1 MPQSAPV
8 IKPPALRDGDA
19 VAIVAPASNLKADY
33 LARGVAELERLGFQA
48 RYEPGILDKARYTAG
63 DDERRAAELMRAF
76 ADPEI
81 KAVWAA
87 RGGYGSMRL
96 FKLLDQQLIGRQPK
110 IFIGYSDIT
119 ALSLY
124 LYHRFGWVTFHGPMA
139 SKDLAGGEDHYD
151 RETLLKAIT
160 GSSPVGEIKSSKIET
175 LHRGA
180 EERVTGRLLGGCLSL
195 ITAMMGAPDEL
206 DTRGSILF
214 LEDTATRPYAID
226 RMLQQLKL
234 AGKFDEVRGIVFGEM
249 IDCVQHADQGY
260 RIQDVLAE
268 CTADLNIP
276 VMFGLPSGHSPRGN
290 LTLPL
295 GVTATI
301 DAGRGSLSI
310 DEAAVEE

>member
-1 MPQSAPV
+1 MAQSAPV
-8 IKPPALRDGDA
+8 IKPAALRDGDA

-33 LARGVAELERLGFQA
+33 LARGAAELERLGFRA

-63 DDERRAAELMRAF
+63 NDRRRAAELTRAF
-76 ADPEI
+76 ADPDI

-96 FKLLDQQLIGRQPK
+96 FDLLDAELIGRSPK
-110 IFIGYSDIT
+110 IFIGYSDMT

-124 LYHRFGWVTFHGPMA
+124 FYRRFGWVTFHGPMA
-139 SKDLAGGEDHYD
+139 AKDLAGGEEHYD
-151 RETLLKAIT
+151 RETLIKAIT
-160 GSSPVGEIKSSKIET
+160 GASPLGEIRSNKTEM

-180 EERVTGRLLGGCLSL
+180 GGRVTGRLLGGCLSL

-206 DTRGSILF
+206 DTQGSILF

-249 IDCVQHADQGY
+249 TDCVQHADQGY

-276 VMFGLPSGHSPRGN
+276 IMFGLPSGHSPRGN

-295 GVTATI
+295 GVTATL
-301 DAGRGSLSI
+301 DADRGALSI
-310 DEAAVEE
+310 DEPAVE

>member
-1 MPQSAPV
+1 MSQSAPV
-8 IKPPALRDGDA
+8 IKPAALGDGDA
-19 VAIVAPASNLKADY
+19 VAVVAPASNLKADY
-33 LARGVAELERLGFQA
+33 LSRGVAELERLGFRA

-63 DDERRAAELMRAF
+63 DDRRRAAELTRAF
-76 ADPEI
+76 ADSEI
-81 KAVWAA
+81 RAVWAA

-96 FKLLDQQLIGRQPK
+96 FNMLDEDLIGRSPK
-110 IFIGYSDIT
+110 IFIGYSDMT

-124 LYHRFGWVTFHGPMA
+124 FYRRFGWVTFHGPMA
-139 SKDLAGGEDHYD
+139 SKDLAGGEEHYD
-151 RETLLKAIT
+151 RETLIKAI
-160 GSSPVGEIKSSKIET
+160 GDGASPLGEIKSDKTET

-214 LEDTATRPYAID
+214 LEDTGVRPYAID

-249 IDCVQHADQGY
+249 IDCFQHADQGY

-276 VMFGLPSGHSPRGN
+276 VLFGLPSGHSPRAN

-295 GVTATI
+295 GVTATL
-301 DAGRGSLSI
+301 DAGRRVLSI
-310 DEAAVEE
+310 DEAAVE

>member
-1 MPQSAPV
+1 
-8 IKPPALRDGDA
+8 
-19 VAIVAPASNLKADY
+19 
-33 LARGVAELERLGFQA
+33 
-48 RYEPGILDKARYTAG
+48 
-63 DDERRAAELMRAF
+63 
-76 ADPEI
+76 
-81 KAVWAA
+81 
-87 RGGYGSMRL
+87 
-96 FKLLDQQLIGRQPK
+96 
-110 IFIGYSDIT
+110 
-119 ALSLY
+119 
-124 LYHRFGWVTFHGPMA
+124 MA
-139 SKDLAGGEDHYD
+139 SKDLAGGEEHYD
-151 RETLLKAIT
+151 RETLIKAVT
-160 GSSPVGEIKSSKIET
+160 GASPLGEIKSDKTET

-180 EERVTGRLLGGCLSL
+180 EGRATGRLLGGCLSL

-214 LEDTATRPYAID
+214 LEDTGVRPYAID

-295 GVTATI
+295 GVTATL
-301 DAGRGSLSI
+301 DAGRGVLSI
-310 DEAAVEE
+310 DEAAVE